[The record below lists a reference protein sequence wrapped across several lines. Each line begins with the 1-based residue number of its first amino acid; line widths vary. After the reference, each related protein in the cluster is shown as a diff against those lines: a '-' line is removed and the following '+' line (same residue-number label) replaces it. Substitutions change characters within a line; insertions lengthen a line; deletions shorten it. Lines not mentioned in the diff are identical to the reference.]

1 MIMHSEDGGKQYEF
15 LVKNHITS
23 DLLSIQDVLDG
34 IKNIKLPEGRTFS
47 DTPFCIALSDG
58 IPRILVG
65 DSTKNVLL
73 MSINRGLNILLNL
86 KDSVYLVTSQ
96 EDEICKKLEEYKKE
110 NTTLKKKITNLE
122 KKLKEKDA

>member
-1 MIMHSEDGGKQYEF
+1 MIIHSKDEKKQYKF

-86 KDSVYLVTSQ
+86 RDNVYLVTSQ
-96 EDEICKKLEEYKKE
+96 ENEICKKLEEYKKE
-110 NTTLKKKITNLE
+110 NTILKRKITNLE
-122 KKLKEKDA
+122 KKLKDENA

>member
-1 MIMHSEDGGKQYEF
+1 MIIHSKDEEKQYEF

-47 DTPFCIALSDG
+47 NTPFCIALSDG

-65 DSTKNVLL
+65 DSMNNVLL
-73 MSINRGLNILLNL
+73 MSINSGLNILLNL
-86 KDSVYLVTSQ
+86 RDNVYLVTSQ
-96 EDEICKKLEEYKKE
+96 EDEICKKMEEYKKE
-110 NTTLKKKITNLE
+110 NSTLKRKISILE
-122 KKLKEKDA
+122 KELEN

>member
-1 MIMHSEDGGKQYEF
+1 MIIHSEDGGKQYEF

-86 KDSVYLVTSQ
+86 RDSVYLVTSQ
-96 EDEICKKLEEYKKE
+96 EDEICKKLEKYKKE
-110 NTTLKKKITNLE
+110 NTTLKKKIANLK